1 MLVRHFL
8 NDSISKILMG
18 QHVSSHQSVSD
29 TFLMD
34 ASSAPL
40 NGRFEKLNGALHERL
55 PFSTAKTAHILS
67 IVFEGS
73 RYNPGDQQKIVVEF
87 EINGEKSCTETSDR
101 LNERLYDDVHE
112 SMAAYLVVCGVI
124 GQNVGL
130 HRLRN
135 TQMARFVSIPDGV
148 EEVCESCCYDC
159 ENLRVLH
166 LVSLLH

>member
-1 MLVRHFL
+1 MKGFH
-8 NDSISKILMG
+8 
-18 QHVSSHQSVSD
+18 
-29 TFLMD
+29 
-34 ASSAPL
+34 
-40 NGRFEKLNGALHERL
+40 LHERL
-55 PFSTAKTAHILS
+55 PFSTAKTAHSLS

-73 RYNPGDQQKIVVEF
+73 RYNPGDQQKVVVEF

-112 SMAAYLVVCGVI
+112 SMAAYLVVCGAI

-148 EEVCESCCYDC
+148 EEVWEWRFCIAG
-159 ENLRVLH
+159 VFH
-166 LVSLLH
+166 V